1 MEVEKG
7 AGMVADM
14 ADDKFLFV
22 CLFLAY
28 MLLHKVAGIMAEK
41 NILAVILMHMVADKV
56 AGMVSDMGDDK
67 KNLLVVLV

>member
-1 MEVEKG
+1 MK
-7 AGMVADM
+7 VADM

-41 NILAVILMHMVADKV
+41 KHLGSHFDGGRQGGRHGVRHGGRQKI
-56 AGMVSDMGDDK
+56 
-67 KNLLVVLV
+67 LLVVLV

>member
-1 MEVEKG
+1 MV
-7 AGMVADM
+7 ADTVADM

-22 CLFLAY
+22 CLFLAV

-67 KNLLVVLV
+67 KILLVVLV